1 MKVISDIVCP
11 FCGSLCDDLE
21 VLLDKNGQIKEV
33 KNACQLGAAK
43 IRGNKGGRRL
53 LKPLIKKDGEF
64 VEVSYD
70 EAAEKAAE
78 ILLEAEFPIFYG
90 FGSTEADAHRESIKL
105 AEEVGAI
112 WDHCPSVCHGPSV
125 MAIQEIGLAGCTL
138 GEIRNR
144 SDLIIYIGSNPMEA
158 HPRHM
163 SRYTTFPRGF
173 FRDKGFQERTV
184 VVIDIRKTETAK
196 VANQYIQIEPG
207 GDFEFI
213 SALRAIIRGRRVKAK
228 TVAGVPVETIAEL
241 ATLMKKAKHGVV
253 FFGLGLASTKGN
265 HRNVDAALS
274 LVRDLNDYTK
284 FYVMPM
290 RGHYNVTGAQ
300 NVLTWISGYPFAV
313 SYLKG
318 YPQYNPDEF
327 SLTGVMS
334 RQEADAAVIV
344 ASDPVGN
351 SPKKVMEHFARI
363 PLIVLDPYE
372 TPTTKLATVVFP
384 VTISGVESEGTAYR
398 MDHVP
403 IRLRKIKPGPKGV
416 LTDYAVLKK
425 IIQKYRQKKKKQ
437 EREQRKKKITTALTT
452 GQ

>member
-1 MKVISDIVCP
+1 MSKKKIISDVVCP
-11 FCGSLCDDLE
+11 FCGSLCDDIE
-21 VLLDKNGQIKEV
+21 VIMENDTIKEV
-33 KNACQLGAAK
+33 KNACQLGATK
-43 IRGNKGGRRL
+43 IRGNRNSKRL
-53 LKPLIKKDGEF
+53 TKPLIKIKEEF
-64 VEVSYD
+64 VEATYD
-70 EAAEKAAE
+70 EAAEQAAK

-90 FGSTEADAHRESIKL
+90 FGSTEANAHRESIKF

-125 MAIQEIGLAGCTL
+125 LAIQEIGIAGCTL

-144 SDLIIYIGSNPMEA
+144 SDLIVYIGTNPMEA

-173 FRDKGFQERTV
+173 FREKGFQERTV

-196 VANQYIQIEPG
+196 VANHYIQIQPNR
-207 GDFEFI
+207 DFEFL
-213 SALRAIIRGRRVKAK
+213 SALRAVVRGQTLKVE
-228 TVAGVPVETIAEL
+228 TVAGVPREKIEELAEL
-241 ATLMKKAKHGVV
+241 MKNAKHGVL

-284 FYVMPM
+284 FYVQPM
-290 RGHYNVTGAQ
+290 RGHFNVTGAQ
-300 NVLTWISGYPFAV
+300 NVITWISGYPFAV

-318 YPQYNPDEF
+318 YPQYNPGEF

-351 SPKKVMEHFARI
+351 SPKQVMEHFARI

-372 TPTTKLATVVFP
+372 TPTTQLASVVFP
-384 VTISGVESEGTAYR
+384 VTISGVESDGTAYR

-403 IRLRKIKPGPKGV
+403 IRLRKIKKGPKGV

-425 IIQKYRQKKKKQ
+425 IAQKYRKLKREQKKG
-437 EREQRKKKITTALTT
+437 T
-452 GQ
+452 